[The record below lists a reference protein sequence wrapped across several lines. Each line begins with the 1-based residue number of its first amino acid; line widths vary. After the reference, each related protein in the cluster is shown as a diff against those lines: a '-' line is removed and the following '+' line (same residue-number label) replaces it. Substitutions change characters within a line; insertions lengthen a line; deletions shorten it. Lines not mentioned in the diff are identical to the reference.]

1 MNIILFG
8 ATGTV
13 GIEILTEALA
23 KGHQLTAFVRNPE
36 KLPLFED
43 KNLIIHKGDVL
54 KLEDVKKAMYNQG
67 VVLCVLGDGK
77 IGKIRAEGTK
87 NILSAMSDF
96 GVKRLICQTTLGM
109 GESYGNLN
117 FMWKHIMFGL
127 FLKKA
132 FQDHKLQEHYIQNS
146 NVNYTIV
153 RPSALT
159 KGPVTNNYK
168 VGFSKDLKGLSLKIS
183 RQDVADFMLKQ
194 ITSSDYI
201 RKCVSISN

>member
-1 MNIILFG
+1 
-8 ATGTV
+8 
-13 GIEILTEALA
+13 
-23 KGHQLTAFVRNPE
+23 
-36 KLPLFED
+36 
-43 KNLIIHKGDVL
+43 
-54 KLEDVKKAMYNQG
+54 
-67 VVLCVLGDGK
+67 VLGDGK
-77 IGKIRAEGTK
+77 IGRIRAEGTK

-159 KGPVTNNYK
+159 KGSITNNYK
-168 VGFSKDLKGLSLKIS
+168 VGFSKDLKRLSLKIS

-194 ITSSDYI
+194 MTSSDYI
-201 RKCVSISN
+201 RKCVSIS